1 MRPSGLYPGVE
12 VEGCQPLQQGRE
24 AFRIFAIL
32 LLDIAESKV
41 GMSGNDENPL
51 VVDHPRHVKI
61 REAGPME
68 NFVNKHLDLGEKRE
82 DGANAKEERIQKMR
96 IATIA
101 ALSNIIK
108 TGDASMRYRIRVKE
122 GETLRHLK

>member
-12 VEGCQPLQQGRE
+12 VKGCQPLQQGRE

-61 REAGPME
+61 REH
-68 NFVNKHLDLGEKRE
+68 FVNKHLDLGEKRE